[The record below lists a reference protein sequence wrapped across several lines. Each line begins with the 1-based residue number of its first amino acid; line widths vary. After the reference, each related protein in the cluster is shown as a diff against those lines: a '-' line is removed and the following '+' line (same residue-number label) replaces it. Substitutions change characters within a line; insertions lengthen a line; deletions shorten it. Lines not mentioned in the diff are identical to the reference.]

1 MNKLIVSPITD
12 DLDTLASWL
21 SRKRWPFHR
30 RVALARDD
38 VLAQAAAGH
47 FHNEET
53 RSFWLAEEDARPFGF
68 LRLFDL
74 ADPTPLF
81 DLRIR
86 ADARGRGLGSAS
98 LRWATQH
105 VFDHWPTA
113 SRFGG
118 YTRHD
123 NTAMCRVF
131 ERCGFTLEARHREAW
146 RTEQGELLDTLGW
159 FVLRREW
166 PTAAEFRPRESTV

>member
-1 MNKLIVSPITD
+1 MNELVVNPITED
-12 DLDTLASWL
+12 WEALADWL
-21 SRKRWPFHR
+21 SRGHWPFHR
-30 RVALARDD
+30 RVTPGRDE
-38 VLAQAAAGH
+38 VLEQAAAGL
-47 FHNEET
+47 FHGPET
-53 RSFWLAEEDARPFGF
+53 RSFWLAQAADPPFGL

-81 DLRIR
+81 DLRIQPR
-86 ADARGRGLGSAS
+86 QRGRGLGEAA
-98 LRWATQH
+98 LRWATGH
-105 VFDHWPTA
+105 VFAEHPGA

-118 YTRHD
+118 YTRQD
-123 NTAMCRVF
+123 NEAMCRVF
-131 ERCGFTLEARHREAW
+131 QHCGFTLEARHREAW